1 LGDGVLLVCDE
12 VKSLET
18 LRAYELFDAIYCQ
31 QCVERPPWAVI
42 AQLLDDE
49 RLPEGSFPLVD
60 DELEIL

>member
-1 LGDGVLLVCDE
+1 MLLVCDE
-12 VKSLET
+12 VKPLEP
-18 LRAYELFDAIYCQ
+18 LRACGLHCSADAIYCQ